1 VERNPPFA
9 FPVFSLIALLS
20 YFILFPIKSKVPN
33 FFGRPNTFSPKSILV
48 PTDFSEYSDKA
59 LQNAIDIAKQFK
71 GKIYL
76 LHVVGTV
83 IQYMAYYSLDPQT
96 VNLVE
101 KESVAAAQKMLT
113 EQLAKFPDSK
123 SIEIMTDIRV
133 GAPYQKIF
141 RDQEEKKI
149 DLIVIASHS
158 KTGLLSHLI
167 GSVAE
172 RVVRSAKCP
181 VLLVR

>member
-1 VERNPPFA
+1 M
-9 FPVFSLIALLS
+9 
-20 YFILFPIKSKVPN
+20 
-33 FFGRPNTFSPKSILV
+33 FSPKTILV

-71 GKIYL
+71 SKIYL

-83 IQYMAYYSLDPQT
+83 IQYMAYYEIDPQT

-101 KESVAAAQKMLT
+101 KENVAAAQKMLT

-123 SIEIMTDIRV
+123 SIEIMTDIRI
-133 GAPYQKIF
+133 GAPYEEIL
-141 RDQEEKKI
+141 RDQQEKKI
-149 DLIVIASHS
+149 DLIVIASHG
-158 KTGLLSHLI
+158 KTGLLSYLI

>member
-1 VERNPPFA
+1 M
-9 FPVFSLIALLS
+9 
-20 YFILFPIKSKVPN
+20 
-33 FFGRPNTFSPKSILV
+33 FSPKSILV

-71 GKIYL
+71 AKIYL

-83 IQYMAYYSLDPQT
+83 IPYMTYGIDPGIFDQ
-96 VNLVE
+96 VE
-101 KESVAAAQKMLT
+101 NASVATANKMLSD
-113 EQLAKFPDSK
+113 QLAKFPDSK
-123 SIEIMTDIRV
+123 SIETIADIRKGV
-133 GAPYQKIF
+133 FYEEIL
-141 RDQEEKKI
+141 RDQQEKKI
-149 DLIVIASHS
+149 DLIVIASHGR
-158 KTGLLSHLI
+158 TGLLSHLI